1 MNLDQYLPVQITSQP
16 ALSGSKPEIIFGF
29 AAEKFIADQ
38 PFGKKPGEVILAIKE
53 GIRQLIYVS
62 LGKQDDFADHTLRE
76 AGGLLGRW
84 LVSNGVPEAE
94 FDFDHSLLAG
104 KPGALVKLV
113 EGLESGG
120 YKFSTYKTGKK
131 AEKIHPSL
139 VIVSAVDARQK
150 TEEINR
156 TLQIMA
162 AVNLSRDWANEP
174 ANVINPVSL
183 RKMVAE
189 LFEGTGVSVKIVD
202 ENQLVE
208 MGAGGILSV
217 GKGSATP
224 PCFIILTYPG
234 KGQDVTKKPVVV
246 VGKTITFDTGGY
258 SLKDSNNIIHMK
270 LDKCGGMD
278 VVGLLL
284 AADRIGLATPLVGV
298 ITAAE
303 NMISAQA
310 YRPDD
315 IIRTLSGK
323 TIEIGSTDAEGRL
336 ILADALTY
344 AQNELNPGAIIDLAT
359 LTGGVI
365 IALGRVRAGLISNND
380 SLAQALF
387 DAGQCTH
394 ERLWRLPMD
403 KEYSEMMEGD
413 EADLKNVS
421 GSREASAI
429 TGGTF
434 LKEFVQDDMPCAHID
449 IAGTADTPK
458 ETPLSCKGA
467 TGFGIRLLLDYLEK
481 NKG

>member
-1 MNLDQYLPVQITSQP
+1 MNLDQYLPIHVTLQLT
-16 ALSGSKPEIIFGF
+16 LSGMKPEIIFGF
-29 AAEKFIADQ
+29 ADEKFNPEQ
-38 PFGKKPGEVILAIKE
+38 PYGKKPGEINLVVKD
-53 GIRQLIYVS
+53 GSRQLILVS
-62 LGKQDDFADHTLRE
+62 LGQQEDFEDHTVRE
-76 AGGLLGRW
+76 AAGLLGRW
-84 LVSNGVPEAE
+84 LVDHGITDAE
-94 FDFDHSLLAG
+94 FDFDASLLARE
-104 KPGALVKLV
+104 PVALVKMV

-120 YKFSTYKTGKK
+120 YRFLTYKTGKK
-131 AEKIHPSL
+131 AKKNRPSL
-139 VIVSAVDARQK
+139 AMVSAIEPEFK
-150 TEEINR
+150 TGEINR
-156 TLQIMA
+156 VLEIMA
-162 AVNLSRDWANEP
+162 AVNLARDWANEP

-183 RKMVAE
+183 RKMVAD

-202 ENQLVE
+202 ENQLSA

-224 PCFIILTYPG
+224 PCYIILSYPG
-234 KGQDVTKKPVVV
+234 KVAHANKKPVVV
-246 VGKTITFDTGGY
+246 IGKTITFDTGGY
-258 SLKDSNNIIHMK
+258 SLKDANNIIHMK

-278 VVGLLL
+278 VIGLLL
-284 AADRIGLATPLVGV
+284 AADRIGLVTPLVGLV
-298 ITAAE
+298 TVAE

-323 TIEIGSTDAEGRL
+323 TVEIGSTDAEGRL
-336 ILADALTY
+336 ILSDALTY
-344 AQNELNPGAIIDLAT
+344 AQNELNPGTVIDLAT

-365 IALGRVRAGLISNND
+365 IALGRVRAGLMTNND
-380 SLAQALF
+380 SLAKALF
-387 DAGQCTH
+387 DAGQRTH

-434 LKEFVQDDMPCAHID
+434 LKEFVPDDMPWAHID

-458 ETPLSCKGA
+458 ETPLFCKGA
-467 TGFGIRLLLDYLEK
+467 TGFGIRLLLDYLTHQ
-481 NKG
+481 